1 MALCKFFLAIFA
13 FSCLI
18 HTTPALTVTPDNKG
32 EVTDAPH
39 KPGEGGP
46 WPTAAAAAA
55 ATAEELQ
62 EEEGEGGIVMDS
74 SKIRLGTRK
83 VYIHI

>member
-39 KPGEGGP
+39 KPGEGEP
-46 WPTAAAAAA
+46 WPTAAAAAAA

-83 VYIHI
+83 VYIL